1 MWRKFRQATFKLFFF
16 VLFWFF
22 LKVTWAF
29 AVCMK
34 IVFVSV
40 HLSTN
45 EDHFLQF
52 CFALLQN
59 MKSKTLP
66 SFELIKLQQF
76 APKIVV
82 RLGTS
87 MRRILSWG
95 IVVKIWCY
103 FIFRSFVPNNS
114 SYTVPCQVILW
125 LHVWG
130 KMWNHLQFEV
140 KSHFCAV
147 TLKTLTHDFII
158 MNSWKVWKLG

>member
-95 IVVKIWCY
+95 IVVKI
-103 FIFRSFVPNNS
+103 
-114 SYTVPCQVILW
+114 
-125 LHVWG
+125 
-130 KMWNHLQFEV
+130 
-140 KSHFCAV
+140 
-147 TLKTLTHDFII
+147 
-158 MNSWKVWKLG
+158 

>member
-1 MWRKFRQATFKLFFF
+1 MWRKFRQATFKLVFFGF
-16 VLFWFF
+16 ILFF

-34 IVFVSV
+34 IIFVSV

-87 MRRILSWG
+87 MRRILS
-95 IVVKIWCY
+95 
-103 FIFRSFVPNNS
+103 
-114 SYTVPCQVILW
+114 
-125 LHVWG
+125 
-130 KMWNHLQFEV
+130 
-140 KSHFCAV
+140 
-147 TLKTLTHDFII
+147 
-158 MNSWKVWKLG
+158 